1 MDNYANDHKIYDNML
16 KTKRIYE
23 QTGNLD
29 DEVYI
34 RACEYLS
41 THKNPEDI
49 YNKVRQKEPL
59 KIDIK
64 DPPNANR
71 N

>member
-1 MDNYANDHKIYDNML
+1 MDNYNHDAKLYDNMV
-16 KTKRIYE
+16 KTKKIYE

-41 THKNPEDI
+41 THRNPEDI
-49 YNKVRQKEPL
+49 YNKAREPL
-59 KIDIK
+59 NIDIK
-64 DPPNANR
+64 DPPNGPSKS
-71 N
+71 

>member
-1 MDNYANDHKIYDNML
+1 MDNYNHDAKLYENMV
-16 KTKRIYE
+16 KTKKTYE
-23 QTGNLD
+23 QFGKTD

-49 YNKVRQKEPL
+49 YNKAREPL
-59 KIDIK
+59 TIDIK
-64 DPPNANR
+64 DPPNAKTT
-71 N
+71 

>member
-1 MDNYANDHKIYDNML
+1 MDNYSNDAKLYDNMV
-16 KTKRIYE
+16 KTKKTYE
-23 QTGNLD
+23 QFDKID

-34 RACEYLS
+34 RACEYLA

-49 YNKVRQKEPL
+49 YNKVREPL

-64 DPPNANR
+64 DPPNGPPKS
-71 N
+71 

>member
-1 MDNYANDHKIYDNML
+1 MDNYSNDAKLYENMV
-16 KTKRIYE
+16 KTKKTYE
-23 QTGNLD
+23 QFGKTD

-49 YNKVRQKEPL
+49 YNKVREPL

-64 DPPNANR
+64 DPQNANR
-71 N
+71 T

>member
-49 YNKVRQKEPL
+49 YNKVSEPL

-64 DPPNANR
+64 DPPNAKR
-71 N
+71 T

>member
-1 MDNYANDHKIYDNML
+1 MYNYNHDSKLYENMV
-16 KTKRIYE
+16 KTKKTYE
-23 QTGNLD
+23 QFGKID

-49 YNKVRQKEPL
+49 YNKAREPL

-71 N
+71 T

>member
-49 YNKVRQKEPL
+49 YKRLENH
-59 KIDIK
+59 
-64 DPPNANR
+64 
-71 N
+71 

>member
-16 KTKRIYE
+16 ITKRIYE

-49 YNKVRQKEPL
+49 YNKAREPL

-64 DPPNANR
+64 DPPNAKR
-71 N
+71 T

>member
-1 MDNYANDHKIYDNML
+1 MDNYNQDAKTYENMVR
-16 KTKRIYE
+16 TKQIYE

-41 THKNPEDI
+41 THSNPEDI
-49 YNKVRQKEPL
+49 YNKAREPL

-64 DPPNANR
+64 DPPNGPSKS
-71 N
+71 

>member
-1 MDNYANDHKIYDNML
+1 MV
-16 KTKRIYE
+16 KTKKIYE
-23 QTGNLD
+23 QTGKTD

-49 YNKVRQKEPL
+49 YNKVREPL

-71 N
+71 T

>member
-1 MDNYANDHKIYDNML
+1 MDNYNQDAKTYENMV
-16 KTKRIYE
+16 KTKKIYE
-23 QTGNLD
+23 QTGNLH

-41 THKNPEDI
+41 THRNPEDI
-49 YNKVRQKEPL
+49 YNKAREPL

-64 DPPNANR
+64 DPPNGPSKS
-71 N
+71 

>member
-1 MDNYANDHKIYDNML
+1 MDNYNHDSKLYENMV
-16 KTKRIYE
+16 KTKKTYE
-23 QTGNLD
+23 QFGKID

-49 YNKVRQKEPL
+49 YNKVREPL

-71 N
+71 T